1 MEQTVNLVKEVYGE
15 TTYKNVIN
23 TQFTQLYTPTE
34 PIQEDVTVEEFFRNY
49 DSLFFE
55 IPIKGEINSHE
66 YLIKRSS
73 AYVGISVL
81 TDNEKALI
89 DEINSLRQQLLE
101 ANKNL
106 VDIANLT

>member
-1 MEQTVNLVKEVYGE
+1 MEQEINLVKEVYGE

-23 TQFTQLYTPTE
+23 TQFTQLYTPDE
-34 PIQEDVTVEEFFRNY
+34 PVQEDITVDEFFRNY
-49 DSLFFE
+49 DDLFFD

-66 YLIKRSS
+66 YLVQKSS
-73 AYVGISVL
+73 AYIGGSVL

-89 DEINSLRQQLLE
+89 DEINSLRQQLLQ